1 MEATEIIIN
10 KNNENTN
17 INTIQQTLL
26 ALTKSI
32 PMLTSIVSLH
42 SLKLWCFLCF

>member
-17 INTIQQTLL
+17 INTIQQTLP

-32 PMLTSIVSLH
+32 PMLTSTIENVQN
-42 SLKLWCFLCF
+42 